1 MTSKK
6 RINKIKDMADL
17 ADASYA
23 MLHYVYE
30 NIDSI
35 FESSEWKEAD
45 NIMFGDKIN
54 DNIKDSNDENVIL
67 HKKDNNTAY
76 ARAIESRFQKDI
88 VIEKGTFKDTIKFFI
103 ERVVVRN
110 YL

>member
-1 MTSKK
+1 MATNRELIKK
-6 RINKIKDMADL
+6 FRDYADL

-23 MLHYVYE
+23 ELHCVFE
-30 NIDSI
+30 NVDSI
-35 FESSEWKEAD
+35 FSSKKWED
-45 NIMFGDKIN
+45 SDKVRLGN
-54 DNIKDSNDENVIL
+54 TRKIKIENQEKVV
-67 HKKDNNTAY
+67 NTAY